1 MPTRGGRRSWG
12 RSSCGFQGN
21 FSAREALRRRRMN
34 DETDDL
40 IKFSSGPKL
49 SYELVEEPNRPVSSD
64 KAVTSEK
71 NADPSLN
78 KNGSFGG
85 PTETKPGGVLENQAS
100 PPPPTGTKS
109 TSEAPETQDGVLK
122 IQPSAPPPTGTR
134 NTREVPETQ
143 DGVLKIHPSAPP
155 PTGTRNTREVPETQD
170 GVLKIHP
177 SAPPPTG
184 TRNTREVPETQTGV
198 LVNQA
203 SLPPPTG
210 TKNTR
215 VAPETGVVKIPS
227 SVPPPKEKRN
237 TRNVP
242 KVDIVNVIASAMPLA
257 ETNNKK
263 EVPKVNVVKVQ
274 TSAKPVPEA
283 RNAKP
288 PGKDLPTTE
297 EKLHHVDKKLP
308 KTKQTVVAQ
317 PKKKIPVPLQKRL
330 SDPIVTPVS
339 DEFPTED
346 LEGQWV
352 PPKEIVVE
360 EKPKLASKAKGGA
373 KEEKPTCVGPSG
385 VVKKELTPL
394 EQKVAT
400 TTNVASKGVAV
411 KKSISDPIVTPVSDE
426 FPTED
431 SKEWIAPKE
440 VIAREQR
447 FFVRRDNCLDGDQ
460 HKGDERIIS
469 DPLVSPC
476 TDEYPTP
483 TDADKEAM
491 QKVDVKLTGDVKPTQ
506 LVSAPL
512 ENFKNGCPKVGGYF
526 DPPTTTPT
534 PDRDETT
541 KSQLTRSD
549 FQSVSEVG
557 PSAAQQIQS
566 KTRPTEASPAQKKK
580 TSKKHRG
587 KEHGRKDKKKKS
599 MLEAFTKVLR
609 PRTNKRAKSKDF
621 PVTN

>member
-1 MPTRGGRRSWG
+1 MSQALDRKITNLHLQGETIYRRVTEKEFIVQCKRLNHVWMYMGKSVGLDERLVSRLKLDKPTCPVFYSLIKTHKPKR
-12 RSSCGFQGN
+12 
-21 FSAREALRRRRMN
+21 
-34 DETDDL
+34 DETNSTSAATFK
-40 IKFSSGPKL
+40 IRPIIICVG
-49 SYELVEEPNRPVSSD
+49 EPTDRISWF
-64 KAVTSEK
+64 
-71 NADPSLN
+71 LN
-78 KNGSFGG
+78 K
-85 PTETKPGGVLENQAS
+85 
-100 PPPPTGTKS
+100 
-109 TSEAPETQDGVLK
+109 
-122 IQPSAPPPTGTR
+122 I
-134 NTREVPETQ
+134 
-143 DGVLKIHPSAPP
+143 
-155 PTGTRNTREVPETQD
+155 
-170 GVLKIHP
+170 
-177 SAPPPTG
+177 
-184 TRNTREVPETQTGV
+184 
-198 LVNQA
+198 
-203 SLPPPTG
+203 
-210 TKNTR
+210 
-215 VAPETGVVKIPS
+215 
-227 SVPPPKEKRN
+227 
-237 TRNVP
+237 
-242 KVDIVNVIASAMPLA
+242 
-257 ETNNKK
+257 
-263 EVPKVNVVKVQ
+263 
-274 TSAKPVPEA
+274 
-283 RNAKP
+283 
-288 PGKDLPTTE
+288 
-297 EKLHHVDKKLP
+297 
-308 KTKQTVVAQ
+308 
-317 PKKKIPVPLQKRL
+317 
-330 SDPIVTPVS
+330 
-339 DEFPTED
+339 
-346 LEGQWV
+346 
-352 PPKEIVVE
+352 
-360 EKPKLASKAKGGA
+360 
-373 KEEKPTCVGPSG
+373 TCVGPSG

>member
-1 MPTRGGRRSWG
+1 
-12 RSSCGFQGN
+12 
-21 FSAREALRRRRMN
+21 MN

-78 KNGSFGG
+78 KNGTFGG

-109 TSEAPETQDGVLK
+109 TSEAPEGGVLK

-155 PTGTRNTREVPETQD
+155 PTGTRNTREVPEG
-170 GVLKIHP
+170 GVVKIQP

-184 TRNTREVPETQTGV
+184 TRNAREVPETQTGV

-203 SLPPPTG
+203 SPPPPTG

-297 EKLHHVDKKLP
+297 KKLHHVDKKLP

-317 PKKKIPVPLQKRL
+317 RKKKIPVPLQKRL

-360 EKPKLASKAKGGA
+360 EKPKLPSKAKGGA
-373 KEEKPTCVGPSG
+373 KEAKP
-385 VVKKELTPL
+385 
-394 EQKVAT
+394 
-400 TTNVASKGVAV
+400 
-411 KKSISDPIVTPVSDE
+411 
-426 FPTED
+426 
-431 SKEWIAPKE
+431 
-440 VIAREQR
+440 R
-447 FFVRRDNCLDGDQ
+447 
-460 HKGDERIIS
+460 
-469 DPLVSPC
+469 
-476 TDEYPTP
+476 
-483 TDADKEAM
+483 
-491 QKVDVKLTGDVKPTQ
+491 
-506 LVSAPL
+506 
-512 ENFKNGCPKVGGYF
+512 
-526 DPPTTTPT
+526 
-534 PDRDETT
+534 
-541 KSQLTRSD
+541 
-549 FQSVSEVG
+549 
-557 PSAAQQIQS
+557 QI
-566 KTRPTEASPAQKKK
+566 E
-580 TSKKHRG
+580 
-587 KEHGRKDKKKKS
+587 
-599 MLEAFTKVLR
+599 
-609 PRTNKRAKSKDF
+609 
-621 PVTN
+621 